1 MGHHVNELE
10 LASADIIIRPKLK
23 DISVLDCRKIEDSIF
38 KGYEETKWG
47 NKSKYKKDKR

>member
-38 KGYEETKWG
+38 KGYEETKA
-47 NKSKYKKDKR
+47 NIKKIKDRIS